1 MTNKNNYIKGITKSG
16 FRFAIDKDR
25 LETYELFE
33 LIAENESN
41 PMVMPKILVLLLG
54 EKQKNN
60 LLDFLRDKKGL
71 VNVKR
76 VEEELTSIFEQVKP
90 IKN

>member
-25 LETYELFE
+25 LENYELFE

-54 EKQKNN
+54 EKQK
-60 LLDFLRDKKGL
+60 K
-71 VNVKR
+71 
-76 VEEELTSIFEQVKP
+76 
-90 IKN
+90 